1 MKQMA
6 SKVFDLKH
14 QIVLGTYVRE
24 KWGEIPRERTF
35 KLKSLKAWGF
45 DLLTGLKNGKFS
57 YFVSETALGRK
68 VGDKYTEEGVSYEIE
83 DLVKTLPKGVE
94 LKASVVMEET
104 RPVIE
109 AWIRDE
115 KGTEFPLLRVHAGEL
130 LITYFKKK
138 KLNKLVESILSSG
151 LTTEF
156 VKHRGT
162 EGKPVLFHDLPPS
175 AREALRTASKV
186 HKELTGVGR
195 FTLVYFGKNK
205 DGKNRYWMNW
215 ILPTLYLFDLDIA
228 EKVNSVFEALDN

>member
-1 MKQMA
+1 MG
-6 SKVFDLKH
+6 SKVFELKH

-45 DLLTGLKNGKFS
+45 DLLTGMKDGKFS
-57 YFVSETALGRK
+57 YFVSDSDLRRK
-68 VGDKYTEEGVSYEIE
+68 VGDKYTEDGISYEIE
-83 DLVKTLPKGVE
+83 EMVKSLPKGVE
-94 LKASVVMEET
+94 LRASVVLEET

-115 KGTEFPLLRVHAGEL
+115 KGTEFPLFKVHAGEL

-138 KLNKLVESILSSG
+138 KLHKLVESILSSG

-162 EGKPVLFHDLPPS
+162 EGKPVKFDELPPA

-186 HKELTGVGR
+186 HKDLTGVGR

-205 DGKNRYWMNW
+205 NRKHRYWMNW
-215 ILPTLYLFDLDIA
+215 ILPTLYLFDIDIA

>member
-1 MKQMA
+1 MA
-6 SKVFDLKH
+6 GKVFELKH

-24 KWGEIPRERTF
+24 KWGEIPRERVF

-45 DLLTGLKNGKFS
+45 DLLTGMKNGKFS
-57 YFVSETALGRK
+57 YFVSDSDLKRK
-68 VGDKYTEEGVSYEIE
+68 VGDKYTENGVSYEIE
-83 DLVKTLPKGVE
+83 ELVKSLPKGVE
-94 LKASVVMEET
+94 LKASVVLEET

-109 AWIRDE
+109 AWITDE
-115 KGTEFPLLRVHAGEL
+115 KGTEFPLLKVHAGEL

-138 KLNKLVESILSSG
+138 KLHKLVESILSSG

-162 EGKPVLFHDLPPS
+162 EGKPVPFDKLPP
-175 AREALRTASKV
+175 AAKEALRTASKV
-186 HKELTGVGR
+186 HKDLTGVGR
-195 FTLVYFGKNK
+195 FTLVYFGRNK

-215 ILPTLYLFDLDIA
+215 ILPTLYLFDIDIA